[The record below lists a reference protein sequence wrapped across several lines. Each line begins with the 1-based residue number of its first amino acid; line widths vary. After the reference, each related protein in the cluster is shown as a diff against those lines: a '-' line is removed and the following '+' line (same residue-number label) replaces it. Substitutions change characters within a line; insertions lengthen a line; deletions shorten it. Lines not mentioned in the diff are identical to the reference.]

1 MLPAVR
7 LDLRPL
13 GCVDFS
19 STTMPS
25 SSSWRM
31 TIAAN
36 TKRESSS
43 AGGQPDLTLRL
54 RARSALRWPR
64 RAQGWRHHLDASS
77 RQARSADR
85 AVIGAPRLGR
95 LGRRTA
101 PSVLRNR

>member
-7 LDLRPL
+7 LDLRPP

-64 RAQGWRHHLDASS
+64 RAR
-77 RQARSADR
+77 RSAQSITAR
-85 AVIGAPRLGR
+85 RECRGR
-95 LGRRTA
+95 KERT
-101 PSVLRNR
+101 

>member
-25 SSSWRM
+25 SSSWR

-36 TKRESSS
+36 RKRESSS
-43 AGGQPDLTLRL
+43 A
-54 RARSALRWPR
+54 
-64 RAQGWRHHLDASS
+64 
-77 RQARSADR
+77 
-85 AVIGAPRLGR
+85 V
-95 LGRRTA
+95 
-101 PSVLRNR
+101 